1 MQPPI
6 IQTTDHPADY
16 IDHAQ
21 AMLRFLGATLG
32 DNSPNLHLQERDL
45 EGLCYIIC
53 HIEDN
58 LAMAHKL
65 LS

>member
-1 MQPPI
+1 MIPADP
-6 IQTTDHPADY
+6 TNHPCDY

-21 AMLRFLGATLG
+21 AMLRFLATAVG
-32 DNSPNLHLQERDL
+32 ETNQHAHLAGRDL
-45 EGLCYIIC
+45 EGLCYILS